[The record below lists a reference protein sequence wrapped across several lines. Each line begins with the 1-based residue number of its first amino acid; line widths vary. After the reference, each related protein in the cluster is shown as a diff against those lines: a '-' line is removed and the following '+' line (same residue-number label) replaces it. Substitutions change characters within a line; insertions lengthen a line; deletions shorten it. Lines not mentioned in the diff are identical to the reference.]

1 MAESGVVPG
10 TAIFSFLKV
19 KLNFLMHSIHREDIS
34 RMLKRHCSDIFS
46 VNRMHQEIDRE
57 DISRMLKRHCSA
69 VLIRNPATSLESVK
83 FSQTQ
88 SSPQ

>member
-10 TAIFSFLKV
+10 TVIFSFLKV
-19 KLNFLMHSIHREDIS
+19 KLNFLMHSIH
-34 RMLKRHCSDIFS
+34 
-46 VNRMHQEIDRE
+46 RE